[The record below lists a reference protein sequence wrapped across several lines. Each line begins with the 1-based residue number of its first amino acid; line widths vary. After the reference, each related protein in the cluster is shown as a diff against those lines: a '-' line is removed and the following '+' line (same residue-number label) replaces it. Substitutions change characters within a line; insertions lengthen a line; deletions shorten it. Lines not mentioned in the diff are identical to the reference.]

1 MEAVISC
8 PLSVVRAPA
17 PKRFSDGALPPLGGD
32 KQEIGK
38 TITAGP
44 MRKPDN

>member
-1 MEAVISC
+1 MKWNGC
-8 PLSVVRAPA
+8 QLSVVRAPV
-17 PKRFSDGALPPLGGD
+17 PQRFSDGALLPMDGD
-32 KQEIGK
+32 KQQIGK